1 MPKSTTAEFTA
12 AMLRLRKPAPSIRK
26 MLRFHL
32 KAPNQVSIAR
42 ELAKQAGFKSWHA
55 VNLHYGTLGKRL
67 ARELGTGPSRLSL
80 LVRFVPPGRL
90 TNKEWLVMMR
100 PEFAAALRKS
110 TWI

>member
-1 MPKSTTAEFTA
+1 MSTTANFTA
-12 AMLRLRKPAPSIRK
+12 AMLRLRRPAPSIRK

-32 KAPNQVSIAR
+32 RAPNQVSIAR
-42 ELAKQAGFKSWHA
+42 ELATKAGFKNWRA

-67 ARELGTGPSRLSL
+67 SRELGTVPANLSL
-80 LVRFVPPGRL
+80 LVRFVPPGKL